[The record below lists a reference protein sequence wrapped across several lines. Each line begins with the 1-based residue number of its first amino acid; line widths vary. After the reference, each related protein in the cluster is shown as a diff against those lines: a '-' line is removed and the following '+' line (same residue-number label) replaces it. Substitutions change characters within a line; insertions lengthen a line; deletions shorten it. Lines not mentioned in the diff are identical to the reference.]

1 VELLHFKCK
10 CVSKRDRPLVVCT
23 VCTKIFH
30 DECTGLK
37 INDETDWPE
46 IICQD
51 CAPSLLGILDSV
63 TFDEVSLKLVIKK

>member
-1 VELLHFKCK
+1 
-10 CVSKRDRPLVVCT
+10 VVCT